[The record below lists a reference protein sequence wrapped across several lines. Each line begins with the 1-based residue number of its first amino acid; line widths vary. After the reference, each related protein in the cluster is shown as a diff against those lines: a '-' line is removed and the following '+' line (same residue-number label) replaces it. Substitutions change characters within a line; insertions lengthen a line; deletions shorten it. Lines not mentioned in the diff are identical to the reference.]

1 MKDKRY
7 AVVMMIFSS
16 FSFALMGVFV
26 KLSGDIPVMEK
37 AVFRTIIVSIISF
50 FVLKKKYETLP
61 RIVNYKW
68 LFIRCFFGTL
78 GIVLNYYALDHLILS
93 DASIIFRL
101 STIFVLILSFIFLKE
116 KLDVDHIIPIIIGFI
131 GLFIVVRPSFTSSLE
146 NYLVAII
153 GAISAS
159 IAYMSLRVLGKTDNS
174 HMIVF
179 SFSMFSSVVLL
190 PLVIYNFEPLT
201 SNQMIYLVLAG
212 IFAAGGQY
220 GITLAYKYAPAKEIS
235 IYNYTGV
242 IFSGILGIFFFSS
255 YPSIISMIGYMV
267 IFYAS
272 YRLYRITKEQIINK

>member
-1 MKDKRY
+1 MRDKRY
-7 AVVMMIFSS
+7 AVFMMIFSS

-26 KLSGDIPVMEK
+26 KLSGEISVIQK
-37 AVFRTIIVSIISF
+37 AVFRTMIVAIISF
-50 FVLKKKYETLP
+50 LVLKFKYEKMP
-61 RIVNYKW
+61 KIVNYKW
-68 LFIRCFFGTL
+68 LFSRCFFGTL

-101 STIFVLILSFIFLKE
+101 STIFVLVLSFIFLKE
-116 KLDVDHIIPIIIGFI
+116 KLDKEHIIPIIIGFI
-131 GLFIVVRPSFTSSLE
+131 GLFIVVRPSFNSSLE
-146 NYLVAII
+146 NYIVAII

-179 SFSMFSSVVLL
+179 VFSVFSSAVLL
-190 PLVIYNFEPLT
+190 PVVVINFQPMT
-201 SNQMIYLVLAG
+201 INQIIYLILAG
-212 IFAAGGQY
+212 VFAAGGQY

-255 YPSIISMIGYMV
+255 YPSFISVIGYV
-267 IFYAS
+267 IIFLAS
-272 YRLYRITKEQIINK
+272 YRLYWITKMK